1 MGFLKTSWHHVR
13 RSPYQTL
20 AAVLV
25 MSLTFFIVSIFTFVI
40 FGSST
45 VISYF
50 ESKPQVTVFFKDE
63 AKQEN
68 IDALK
73 EQLKETGKISR
84 INFVSKQGALKIYR
98 EQNKNDPLL
107 LDLVTADILPSSLE
121 ISTTKI
127 EDLSVVS
134 EMLKNGPFVQEVI
147 YQKDII
153 STLTSWTN
161 ALRKTGA
168 VLVIIFSFVSIFIM
182 LTIIGLKISQK
193 REEIEIMRLL
203 GATSWY
209 VRWPFIFE
217 GIFYGIAGAFVGW
230 LISIAI
236 LLYATPSLSYFMQG
250 IPIFPI
256 PFLFMAELL
265 GAEILLAI
273 FLGAF
278 SSFLAVFIPHKI

>member
-73 EQLKETGKISR
+73 EQLEGTGKISR

-161 ALRKTGA
+161 ALRKTG
-168 VLVIIFSFVSIFIM
+168 
-182 LTIIGLKISQK
+182 
-193 REEIEIMRLL
+193 
-203 GATSWY
+203 
-209 VRWPFIFE
+209 
-217 GIFYGIAGAFVGW
+217 
-230 LISIAI
+230 
-236 LLYATPSLSYFMQG
+236 
-250 IPIFPI
+250 
-256 PFLFMAELL
+256 
-265 GAEILLAI
+265 
-273 FLGAF
+273 
-278 SSFLAVFIPHKI
+278 

>member
-73 EQLKETGKISR
+73 EQLKETGKISQ
-84 INFVSKQGALKIYR
+84 INFVSKQDALKIYR

-121 ISTTKI
+121 ISTIKI
-127 EDLSVVS
+127 EDLSTVS

-236 LLYATPSLSYFMQG
+236 LLYATPSLSYFMRG

-256 PFLFMAELL
+256 SPIFMAELL
-265 GAEILLAI
+265 GAEILLAV

-278 SSFLAVFIPHKI
+278 SSFLAVLRYLK

>member
-1 MGFLKTSWHHVR
+1 M
-13 RSPYQTL
+13 
-20 AAVLV
+20 
-25 MSLTFFIVSIFTFVI
+25 
-40 FGSST
+40 
-45 VISYF
+45 
-50 ESKPQVTVFFKDE
+50 
-63 AKQEN
+63 
-68 IDALK
+68 
-73 EQLKETGKISR
+73 
-84 INFVSKQGALKIYR
+84 
-98 EQNKNDPLL
+98 
-107 LDLVTADILPSSLE
+107 VTADILPSSLE

-278 SSFLAVFIPHKI
+278 SSFLAVLRYLK